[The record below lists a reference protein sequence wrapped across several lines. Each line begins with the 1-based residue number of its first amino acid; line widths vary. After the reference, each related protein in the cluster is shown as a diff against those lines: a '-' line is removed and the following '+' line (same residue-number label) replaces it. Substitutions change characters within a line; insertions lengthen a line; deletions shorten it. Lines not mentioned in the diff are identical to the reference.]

1 MSAGVIGVVVGAA
14 IGGVAAWMA
23 GWTDGWDSACNT
35 ILRNM
40 EQLDGN
46 DSLTVA
52 LIREI
57 VTNLKGGEDVHSDEH

>member
-1 MSAGVIGVVVGAA
+1 MSGIIGVVVGAV
-14 IGGVAAWMA
+14 IGGTAAWMV
-23 GWTDGWDSACNT
+23 GWSDGWDGACDT

-46 DSLTVA
+46 DSLTVN

-57 VTNLKGGEDVHSDEH
+57 VTNLKGGEDDES

>member
-14 IGGVAAWMA
+14 IGGTAAWMV
-23 GWTDGWDSACNT
+23 GWSQGWDSACDHLTKN
-35 ILRNM
+35 L

-46 DSLTVA
+46 DSLTVN

-57 VTNLKGGEDVHSDEH
+57 VTNLKGGENVHSD